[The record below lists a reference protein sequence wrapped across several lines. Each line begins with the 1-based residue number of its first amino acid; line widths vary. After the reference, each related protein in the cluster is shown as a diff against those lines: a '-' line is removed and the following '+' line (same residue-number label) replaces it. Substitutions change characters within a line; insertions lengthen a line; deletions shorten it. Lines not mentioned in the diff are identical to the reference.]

1 MGADYTLADIF
12 TKMMKS
18 TPIFSKLL
26 EQQLYCLIGTDEE
39 QIAEERRANLRKG
52 QRDRRKERI
61 KTVKETVKRRGQTGA
76 PDGAA
81 TADGKA
87 VEPAGRHRER

>member
-1 MGADYTLADIF
+1 MPTTHQLADIF

-26 EQQLYCLIGTDEE
+26 ERHLYCLIGTDEE
-39 QIAEERRANLRKG
+39 QIEEERRANLRKG

-81 TADGKA
+81 TADGEA
-87 VEPAGRHRER
+87 VESAGRHRER